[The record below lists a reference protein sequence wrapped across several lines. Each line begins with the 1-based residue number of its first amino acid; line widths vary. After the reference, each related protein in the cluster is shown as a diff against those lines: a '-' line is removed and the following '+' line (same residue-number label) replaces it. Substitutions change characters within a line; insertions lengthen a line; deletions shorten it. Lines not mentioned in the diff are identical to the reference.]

1 MYLLNRILPLENE
14 ETCVFLFIDRD
25 YSYLYIRG
33 FKFNLYLMYL
43 NYICLLKILNYY
55 LYFRIIKN

>member
-25 YSYLYIRG
+25 YSYLDIRG

-43 NYICLLKILNYY
+43 NCICLLK
-55 LYFRIIKN
+55 F